1 MVPITIGN
9 WLIKEEGIEWT
20 GNNKYFIEKD
30 RLLELGTGSRS
41 NMYDWLIHLPEKTWL
56 TKQDIYELNTALI
69 YAINYFGFDLNRL
82 SFVETIIEQQKQLLH
97 K

>member
-1 MVPITIGN
+1 MVPITIGK

>member
-1 MVPITIGN
+1 MVPIMIGK
-9 WLIKEEGIEWT
+9 WQIKEEGIEWT
-20 GNNKYFIEKD
+20 GGNKYFIDKD
-30 RLLELGTGSRS
+30 RLLEAGSGSRG
-41 NMYDWLIHLPEKTWL
+41 NMYDWLVHLPEKTWL
-56 TKQDIYELNTALI
+56 TKQDIYELNTVLI